1 MIDLHPSMSGLPLAA
16 ALLLITSEAMYCV
29 PRLRPS
35 RSIVQTTAVIA
46 CVVTV
51 VSAFI
56 SGYQASSLAGEL
68 TGAVETAMAN
78 HHSLGRLLLINS
90 LLLATFFFLSRV
102 AVHGK
107 RAVSLLY
114 YLSFIVHIIVTVWVG
129 YLGGRLVF
137 EHGVNVLKVQ

>member
-1 MIDLHPSMSGLPLAA
+1 MIDLHPSMSGLPLAG
-16 ALLLITSEAMYCV
+16 ALLLVVSELLYCV

-35 RSIVQTTAVIA
+35 RPIVQTTAVIA

-51 VSAFI
+51 LAAFI
-56 SGYQASSLAGEL
+56 SGYQASSRAGEL
-68 TGAVETAMAN
+68 SGVVETAMAN
-78 HHSLGRLLLINS
+78 HHSFGRLLLINS

-107 RAVSLLY
+107 RVVRALY
-114 YLSFIVHIIVTVWVG
+114 YVSCLGHVVGTVWVG

-137 EHGVNVLKVQ
+137 EHAVNVLKS